1 MNHDDDPTPTPCE
14 VPGRKRSTQ
23 QAIRLSEMA
32 RAAALKLA
40 AKPGDAYA
48 RMARRAL
55 DLALLF
61 EAWADFPP
69 DDDER
74 RRLTDELAHLSGEG
88 ISKTSR
94 REE

>member
-40 AKPGDAYA
+40 AKPGASYA
-48 RMARRAL
+48 QLAKRAL
-55 DLALLF
+55 ELAERF
-61 EAWADFPP
+61 EAWSESPP
-69 DDDER
+69 DDEER
-74 RRLTDELAHLSGEG
+74 RELTDALAHLSGEAV
-88 ISKTSR
+88 STTSR